1 MRGVTTVTPQVFA
14 LFNSDFSHE
23 QSRAM
28 ARRIVGEVGTDPER
42 QIERAFRLALQR
54 PPSPAE
60 RQKCLSFLGGR
71 RDLPGGSR
79 ELTLKTISFAD
90 SAGVEG
96 KAPSQ
101 AGSRKYSLA
110 GLCLVLFN
118 MNEFVFLE

>member
-1 MRGVTTVTPQVFA
+1 MTPQVFA
-14 LFNSDFSHE
+14 LFNSDFSHQ
-23 QSRAM
+23 QSQAM
-28 ARRIVGEVGTDPER
+28 ARRIVGEVGKDPER

-60 RQKCLSFLGGR
+60 KQKCLSFLGGG
-71 RDLPGGSR
+71 RDLPDKSR
-79 ELTLKTISFAD
+79 ELTLKAISF
-90 SAGVEG
+90 SGGAGVEV
-96 KAPSQ
+96 KAPAQ